1 MARKQYPEVERRP
14 GSDEEYWADEPTVS
28 VAQGDRWSP
37 PPPRRRSPD
46 PRAHEPQ
53 GYGPRG
59 PEPRDYDA
67 HGYPPRGQDPHPVAP
82 RAFEPRAAEPRRAE
96 PSRADP
102 YPRTAEPN
110 RDDFRSGEPDEDRWE
125 SAQSRRRDAPE
136 PDEDRWDN
144 SANRRRTGRLRVE
157 VPPIVNPYA
166 IVALVAALL
175 GLFPV
180 AIVFGLIAFSHPRGR
195 MMAMSALMLG
205 LAEVLVVAAALVLSG
220 VTLPHT
226 TLRTVPAAVSTY
238 TTATVAPTTAQATTA
253 PVTTAPTTTTAPAG
267 PVSAAKGEVCDEAQ
281 AGLLGAAADGS
292 TLLCLHGGSGYRWT
306 GPYSVSTAVYE
317 GGAKCDPTLDKTART
332 PDGHAL
338 VCEGQGRTSIW
349 SLWVD

>member
-1 MARKQYPEVERRP
+1 MARKQHTEVERRP
-14 GSDEEYWADEPTVS
+14 AEDEEYWADEPTVS
-28 VAQGDRWSP
+28 VAPGDRWSP

-46 PRAHEPQ
+46 PRSYEPH
-53 GYGPRG
+53 GY
-59 PEPRDYDA
+59 EPRTTESRAAD
-67 HGYPPRGQDPHPVAP
+67 PRMN
-82 RAFEPRAAEPRRAE
+82 EPRMIE

-102 YPRTAEPN
+102 YPHMAEPS
-110 RDDFRSGEPDEDRWE
+110 RADPRGGESAEERWE
-125 SAQSRRRDAPE
+125 SAQNRRRGVIE
-136 PDEDRWDN
+136 PDEDRWD
-144 SANRRRTGRLRVE
+144 SSPNRRRTGRLRVE

-205 LAEVLVVAAALVLSG
+205 LAEVLIVAAALVLSG

-226 TLRTVPAAVSTY
+226 TLRTVPAAV
-238 TTATVAPTTAQATTA
+238 TTDTTGSSSDPTRTIAPTTAVAPPPVVTTA
-253 PVTTAPTTTTAPAG
+253 PVTTAPAG
-267 PVSAAKGEVCDEAQ
+267 PISAAKGEVCTDAQ
-281 AGLLGAAADGS
+281 AGLLGAATDGS

-306 GPYSVSTAVYE
+306 GPYAVSTAVYE
-317 GGAKCDPTLDKTART
+317 GGSKCDPTIDKTART

-338 VCEGQGRTSIW
+338 VCEGQGRNSIW

>member
-14 GSDEEYWADEPTVS
+14 APDEEYWADEPTVS
-28 VAQGDRWSP
+28 VAPGDRWNP

-46 PRAHEPQ
+46 PRS
-53 GYGPRG
+53 YDPRG
-59 PEPRDYDA
+59 Y
-67 HGYPPRGQDPHPVAP
+67 
-82 RAFEPRAAEPRRAE
+82 EPRAAETRGGDPRLIEHGTIE

-102 YPRTAEPN
+102 HPHLAEPGRADS
-110 RDDFRSGEPDEDRWE
+110 RDDESAEDRWE
-125 SAQSRRRDAPE
+125 SAQSRRRGVIE

-144 SANRRRTGRLRVE
+144 SSNRRRTGRLRVE

-205 LAEVLVVAAALVLSG
+205 LAEVLIVAAALVLSG

-226 TLRTVPAAVSTY
+226 TLSTVPAAVSTD
-238 TTATVAPTTAQATTA
+238 TTGSNSDPTRTIAPTTAAA
-253 PVTTAPTTTTAPAG
+253 PPPAAVTTAPATTTAPAG
-267 PVSAAKGEVCDEAQ
+267 PVSAAKGEVCTDAQ
-281 AGLLGAAADGS
+281 AGLLGAASDGS

-306 GPYSVSTAVYE
+306 GPYTVSTAVYE
-317 GGAKCDPTLDKTART
+317 GGSRCDPTTDKTART

-338 VCEGQGRTSIW
+338 VCEGQGRSSSW
-349 SLWVD
+349 SRWVD